1 MLCLDDGMR
10 IFAPEP
16 NATRQT
22 QDGGISRFPG
32 RAVVQPAPAV
42 RNDDVGESQATAST
56 VSANAS
62 KAASNASV
70 ELASET
76 VSGVTSSDTS
86 NAGPK
91 TAASVT
97 GIFVLLFLA
106 FNFLFLITSSGR
118 VRTRD
123 ELSVD
128 LQAESLALR
137 GSTATPQAPEF
148 YFYGKLDRAGQ
159 PQPPYGAL
167 HAALVVPWYAAGR
180 VLRAVV
186 PGIPPGAQDVVMD
199 AAVVASSAT
208 FAALAAALV
217 FLALFRLGIPR
228 VTAVWVACVVG
239 LSTPLFSYASW
250 LYSEPLSAAIF
261 LAAAVVLFTGAR
273 DRAVSSVQ
281 ASLAGLLLGL
291 ALWVRPTHLI
301 AVPVFLTALLV
312 RDREKAWGAIV
323 RVCLIVGVFGAA
335 YLLRNQHFFGN
346 PFDFGYPTV
355 SDGGKN
361 LNSFHTPLLTGLYGL
376 LFSPG
381 KSVFLFAPVIL
392 LALFGLRKLA
402 RLDRGLAVVAAGMPL
417 VYLLFY
423 ARYTQWEGG
432 FCVGPRYLLP
442 AIPLL
447 CLGLGPMLRDG
458 GPWLRRSLLVLFLI
472 GLGVQGITSAT
483 SYLEDQANGNYYDQ
497 AYNYRMD
504 YAPLVSMTRQLAH
517 YAATPSDTV
526 PLGLGFD
533 RWFVFLPKAGVARG
547 TVFVFLGAELA
558 GFLVFTGLLATS
570 LRTRPLSVG

>member
-1 MLCLDDGMR
+1 M
-10 IFAPEP
+10 A
-16 NATRQT
+16 A
-22 QDGGISRFPG
+22 S
-32 RAVVQPAPAV
+32 PAV
-42 RNDDVGESQATAST
+42 IRLGMPPVLPDSTVMPNLTAEATPDSAPSATTLVSASQARL
-56 VSANAS
+56 
-62 KAASNASV
+62 KP
-70 ELASET
+70 
-76 VSGVTSSDTS
+76 G
-86 NAGPK
+86 AG
-91 TAASVT
+91 A
-97 GIFVLLFLA
+97 GIIFVLLFLT

-148 YFYGKLDRAGQ
+148 YFYGKLDRTGQ

-180 VLRAVV
+180 AVRAVV
-186 PGIPPGAQDVVMD
+186 PGIAPGAQDVVMD
-199 AAVVASSAT
+199 AAMVASSAT

-217 FLALFRLGIPR
+217 FLALVRLGIPQR
-228 VTAVWVACVVG
+228 TAVITACVVG

-261 LAAAVVLFTGAR
+261 LAAAVVLFTG
-273 DRAVSSVQ
+273 DKERAVSGRQ
-281 ASLAGLLLGL
+281 AAVAGLLLGL
-291 ALWVRPTHLI
+291 AVWVRPTHLI
-301 AVPVFLTALLV
+301 AVPVFALALLV
-312 RDREKAWGAIV
+312 RDREKAWRAV
-323 RVCLIVGVFGAA
+323 FTVCAMAGVFGAA
-335 YLLRNQHFFGN
+335 YLLRNQYFFGN
-346 PFDFGYPTV
+346 PLDFGYPTA

-392 LALFGLRKLA
+392 LAIAGLRRLA
-402 RLDRGLAVVAAGMPL
+402 RLDRGLAVLAGGMPL
-417 VYLLFY
+417 AYLFFY

-447 CLGLGPMLRDG
+447 CLGLGPMLVEG
-458 GPWLRRSLLVLFLI
+458 GPFVRRTLLVLFLV
-472 GLGVQGITSAT
+472 GLSVQGITSAT

-497 AYNYRMD
+497 QYNYRMD
-504 YAPLVSMTRQLAH
+504 YAPLVTMSRQLAH
-517 YAATPSDTV
+517 YATTPSDTV

-533 RWFVFLPKAGVARG
+533 RWFVFLPKAGVVRG
-547 TVFVFLGAELA
+547 TVFAFLAAEVA
-558 GFLVFTGLLATS
+558 GFLLFVTLL
-570 LRTRPLSVG
+570 LRLLWAERPSGESAEQLISG